1 MELVKVDIGLLFWMT
16 LSFGTVLFILA
27 KFAWK
32 PIMKGIHDREESID
46 KALHAAEDAKKE
58 MLKLKAGNEE
68 LLNQAKEE
76 RDALLREARKLK
88 DSIIDEARV
97 KANEEAQRII
107 ESARENIQFEKLA
120 VINDLKNQVASI
132 SIEIAEKILQKEL
145 ANKEEQQQL
154 TRKLVEEVKI
164 N

>member
-16 LSFGTVLFILA
+16 LSFGTVLYILA

-107 ESARENIQFEKLA
+107 ESARESIQYEKLA

-154 TRKLVEEVKI
+154 TRKLVEEVRI

>member
-1 MELVKVDIGLLFWMT
+1 
-16 LSFGTVLFILA
+16 
-27 KFAWK
+27 
-32 PIMKGIHDREESID
+32 SID

-107 ESARENIQFEKLA
+107 ESARESIQYEKLA

-154 TRKLVEEVKI
+154 TRKLVEEVRI